1 MQSELLLSEI
11 LKNLAE
17 GLIIVDH
24 EANIL
29 YFNEPATNLA
39 GIEEVEAIGKNIL
52 EVFKDLT
59 VETSTFYQVL
69 QTGKPIVDYVQSYVN
84 YEGRAVTTIT
94 STLPLYEDG
103 RLIGAFEI
111 YRESSAF
118 YHLTEQMEKLLKKQ
132 QVSVMTLEQEEK
144 LFIGISEE
152 IVGLRKRL
160 RQVADSPSPVFIY
173 GETGVGKELVV
184 QMIHRQSSKRSQ
196 KPLIAQNCAAIPN
209 TLLESILFG
218 TTVGSFTGAKNSPG
232 LFELANGGILYLDE
246 INSMDLELQAK
257 LLRVLQDQEIRRIGA
272 ATTVQVDARI
282 VASTN
287 EDPEVLVASGR
298 LREDLYYRLKVIPVY
313 IPPLRERTED
323 IPIMVHAFIQEFN
336 RKLNRHVLQV
346 DPRLMEQLMVQ
357 PWKGNVRELKYLI
370 EGMMNFA
377 EGSVLSLEHY
387 PEKRQKGG
395 LVTPLSP
402 GPALKTLQMEI
413 DALEVRRIKEA
424 LTAEGYH
431 LTKAA
436 KRLGLPKQTLFNK
449 MKKHHIEVVKK
460 I

>member
-17 GLIIVDH
+17 GLIVVDH

-29 YFNEPATNLA
+29 YFNEPATDLA
-39 GIEEVEAIGKNIL
+39 GIDEAEAVGKNIL
-52 EVFKDLT
+52 DVFKDLT

-69 QTGKPIVDYVQSYVN
+69 RTGKPIVDYVQSYHN
-84 YEGRAVTTIT
+84 YEGRAITTIT
-94 STLPLYEDG
+94 STLPLYEEG
-103 RLIGAFEI
+103 RLTGAFEI
-111 YRESSAF
+111 YRESSAL
-118 YHLTEQMEKLLKKQ
+118 YHLTEQMEKLMKKQ
-132 QVSVMTLEQEEK
+132 TVDVMTLDQEEK
-144 LFIGISEE
+144 LFIGISED
-152 IVGLRKRL
+152 IQNLRRCL

-184 QMIHRQSSKRSQ
+184 QMIHRQSTKRSQ

-246 INSMDLELQAK
+246 INSMDMELQAK

-272 ATTVQVDARI
+272 ATTVKVDARI

-287 EDPEVLVASGR
+287 EDPEILVASGR

-323 IPIMVHAFIQEFN
+323 IPIMVNAFVQEFN
-336 RKLNRHVLQV
+336 KKLNKHILQV
-346 DPRLMEQLMVQ
+346 DPKLMERLMIL

-377 EGSVLSLEHY
+377 DGSVLSLEHY
-387 PEKRQKGG
+387 PEKRQKGVEGQLKG
-395 LVTPLSP
+395 LEATSGDFNKEVE
-402 GPALKTLQMEI
+402 AFEVQM
-413 DALEVRRIKEA
+413 IKEA
-424 LTAEGYH
+424 MAAENCH

-449 MKKHHIEVVKK
+449 MKKYKIEVVKK

>member
-39 GIEEVEAIGKNIL
+39 GIDEAEALGKNIL
-52 EVFKDLT
+52 AVFKDLSA
-59 VETSTFYQVL
+59 ETSTFYQVL
-69 QTGKPIVDYVQSYVN
+69 RTGKPIVDYVQSYVN

-94 STLPLYEDG
+94 STLPLYEEG

-118 YHLTEQMEKLLKKQ
+118 YHLTEQMEKLMKKQ
-132 QVSVMTLEQEEK
+132 QVPVMTLDQEEK
-144 LFIGISEE
+144 FFIGISES
-152 IVGLRKRL
+152 IKGLRKRL

-184 QMIHRQSSKRSQ
+184 QMIHQQSAKRSQ

-272 ATTVQVDARI
+272 VTTVKVDARI

-287 EDPEVLVASGR
+287 EDPEALVESGR

-336 RKLNRHVLQV
+336 KKLDRHIVQV
-346 DPRLMEQLMVQ
+346 DPLLMDLLLKQ
-357 PWKGNVRELKYLI
+357 PWKGNVRELKYMI

-387 PEKRQKGG
+387 PEQRHKSGVVHSSGNASVHKS
-395 LVTPLSP
+395 LELEV
-402 GPALKTLQMEI
+402 E
-413 DALEVRRIKEA
+413 ALEIKRIREA
-424 LTAEGYH
+424 LSAEACH

-449 MKKHHIEVVKK
+449 MKKYHIEVVKK